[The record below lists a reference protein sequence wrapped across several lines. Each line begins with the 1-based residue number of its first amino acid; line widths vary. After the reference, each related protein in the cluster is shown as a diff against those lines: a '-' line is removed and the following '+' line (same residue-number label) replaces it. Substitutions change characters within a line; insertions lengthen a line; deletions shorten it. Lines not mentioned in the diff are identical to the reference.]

1 MERRDAQRER
11 VAHAFL
17 QFAGGGVPSAGG
29 VATAGL
35 GAGVAGAGAAGGSPF
50 GNVSALQK

>member
-1 MERRDAQRER
+1 MERRDAQRGR

-17 QFAGGGVPSAGG
+17 QFAGVGVPSAGG
-29 VATAGL
+29 AAAVGL
-35 GAGVAGAGAAGGSPF
+35 GAGGAGAAGGSPF